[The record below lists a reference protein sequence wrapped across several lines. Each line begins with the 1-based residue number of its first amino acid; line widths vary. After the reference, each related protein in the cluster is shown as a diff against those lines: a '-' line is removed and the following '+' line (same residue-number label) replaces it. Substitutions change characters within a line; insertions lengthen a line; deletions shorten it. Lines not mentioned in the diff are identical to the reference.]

1 MSEMNNVVYGMIN
14 YGNVELSD
22 GAKGAYAYIQ
32 DDIQDIKKRYITLGF
47 HLAEFDRN
55 EYYKEYG
62 FSSLQDFV
70 ASNFGIEKSALS
82 HILSV
87 YYRFA
92 DSDNGLTGKIYK
104 NWINDK
110 YKEYTYSQ
118 LCEMVKL
125 KDSEL
130 EHISPKMSVRDIR
143 EYKKNLKNKNCCD
156 VATNKK
162 VEQKALTNQEKCAY
176 TPPLPEPDIQR
187 PFDERYQLLTG
198 ADLFVDIMECLRD
211 NIKNVD
217 KTAAIVKLLNSS
229 GL

>member
-1 MSEMNNVVYGMIN
+1 MDNVVYGLNLKSIL
-14 YGNVELSD
+14 EISED
-22 GAKGAYAYIQ
+22 AKGSFEYIKN
-32 DDIQDIKKRYITLGF
+32 DIQDIKTRYTALGF

-70 ASNFGIEKSALS
+70 SSNFGIEKSSLS

-92 DSDNGLTGKIYK
+92 DCEYGITGKVYK
-104 NWINDK
+104 NWIDK
-110 YKEYTYSQ
+110 KYENYSYSQ

-125 KDSEL
+125 KDKEL
-130 EHISPKMSVRDIR
+130 EHISPNMTVRDIR
-143 EYKKNLKNKNCCD
+143 EYKKNLKMENCCD

-176 TPPLPEPDIQR
+176 TPPLPEPDIKR
-187 PFDERYQLLTG
+187 PFDERYQLKTG
-198 ADLFVDIMECLRD
+198 NDLFVDILECLRD

-217 KTAAIVKLLNSS
+217 KTAAIVKLLNNC

>member
-1 MSEMNNVVYGMIN
+1 MDNVVYGLNLKSIL
-14 YGNVELSD
+14 EISED
-22 GAKGAYAYIQ
+22 AKGSFEYIKN
-32 DDIQDIKKRYITLGF
+32 DIQDIKTRYIALGF

-70 ASNFGIEKSALS
+70 SSNFGIEKSSLS

-92 DSDNGLTGKIYK
+92 DCEYGITGKVYK
-104 NWINDK
+104 NWIDK
-110 YKEYTYSQ
+110 KYENYSYSQ

-125 KDSEL
+125 KDKEL
-130 EHISPKMSVRDIR
+130 EHISPNMTVRDIR
-143 EYKKNLKNKNCCD
+143 EYKKNLKMENCCD

-176 TPPLPEPDIQR
+176 TPPLPEPDIKR
-187 PFDERYQLLTG
+187 PFDERYQLKTG
-198 ADLFVDIMECLRD
+198 NDLFVDIMECLRD

-217 KTAAIVKLLNSS
+217 KTAAIVKLLNNC

>member
-1 MSEMNNVVYGMIN
+1 MSEKNNVVYGMIN

-130 EHISPKMSVRDIR
+130 EKVSPKMSVRDIR
-143 EYKKNLKNKNCCD
+143 EYKKSLKNKKCCD
-156 VATNKK
+156 VATNEK
-162 VEQKALTNQEKCAY
+162 VEQKVLTNQSKCA
-176 TPPLPEPDIQR
+176 TTPLPELDMQR
-187 PFDERYQLLTG
+187 PFDERYQLKTDN
-198 ADLFVDIMECLRD
+198 DLFVELMECLTGH
-211 NIKNVD
+211 IKNVD
-217 KTAAIVKLLNSS
+217 KVAAIVKLLN
-229 GL
+229 GCGI

>member
-1 MSEMNNVVYGMIN
+1 MDNVVYGLVN
-14 YGNVELSD
+14 YGNDEISE

-62 FSSLQDFV
+62 FSTLQDFV
-70 ASNFGIEKSALS
+70 SSNFGIEKSSLS

-92 DSDNGLTGKIYK
+92 DCEDGITGKVYK
-104 NWINDK
+104 NWIDK
-110 YKEYTYSQ
+110 KYENYSYSQ

-125 KDSEL
+125 KDKEL
-130 EHISPKMSVRDIR
+130 EHISPKMTVRDIR
-143 EYKKNLKNKNCCD
+143 EYKKNLKKENCCD

-162 VEQKALTNQEKCAY
+162 VEQKVLTNQEKCAY
-176 TPPLPEPDIQR
+176 TPPLPEPDVQR
-187 PFDERYQLLTG
+187 PFDERYQLTTG
-198 ADLFVDIMECLRD
+198 NDLFVEIMECLKS

-217 KTAAIVKLLNSS
+217 KVSAIVKLLNSS
-229 GL
+229 GI

>member
-1 MSEMNNVVYGMIN
+1 MDNVVYGLNLKSIL
-14 YGNVELSD
+14 EISED
-22 GAKGAYAYIQ
+22 AKGSFEYIKN
-32 DDIQDIKKRYITLGF
+32 DIQDIKTRYIALGF

-70 ASNFGIEKSALS
+70 SSNFGIEKSSLS

-92 DSDNGLTGKIYK
+92 DCEYGITGKVYK
-104 NWINDK
+104 NWIDK
-110 YKEYTYSQ
+110 KYENYSYSQ

-125 KDSEL
+125 KDKEL
-130 EHISPKMSVRDIR
+130 EHISPNMTVRDIR
-143 EYKKNLKNKNCCD
+143 EYKKNLKMENCCD

-176 TPPLPEPDIQR
+176 TPPLPEPDIKR
-187 PFDERYQLLTG
+187 PFDERYQLKTG
-198 ADLFVDIMECLRD
+198 NDLFVDILECLRD

-217 KTAAIVKLLNSS
+217 KTAAIVKLLNNC

>member
-1 MSEMNNVVYGMIN
+1 MDNVVYGLVN
-14 YGNVELSD
+14 YGNDEISE

-62 FSSLQDFV
+62 FSTLQDFV
-70 ASNFGIEKSALS
+70 SSNFGIEKSSLS

-92 DSDNGLTGKIYK
+92 DCEDGITGKVYK
-104 NWINDK
+104 NWIDK
-110 YKEYTYSQ
+110 KYENYSYSQ

-125 KDSEL
+125 KDKEL
-130 EHISPKMSVRDIR
+130 EHISPKMTVRDIR
-143 EYKKNLKNKNCCD
+143 EYKKNLKMENCCD

-162 VEQKALTNQEKCAY
+162 IEQKVLTKQEKCVSA
-176 TPPLPEPDIQR
+176 PPLPEPDLQR
-187 PFDERYQLLTG
+187 PFDERYQLITG
-198 ADLFVDIMECLRD
+198 NDLFIELMECLTGH
-211 NIKNVD
+211 IKNVD
-217 KTAAIVKLLNSS
+217 KVAAIVKLLN
-229 GL
+229 GCGI

>member
-1 MSEMNNVVYGMIN
+1 MDNVVYGLVN
-14 YGNVELSD
+14 YGNDEISE

-62 FSSLQDFV
+62 FSTLQDFV
-70 ASNFGIEKSALS
+70 SSNFGIEKSSLS

-92 DSDNGLTGKIYK
+92 DCEDGITGKVYK
-104 NWINDK
+104 NWIDK
-110 YKEYTYSQ
+110 KYENYSYSQ

-125 KDSEL
+125 KDKEL
-130 EHISPKMSVRDIR
+130 EHISPKMTVRDIR
-143 EYKKNLKNKNCCD
+143 EYKKNLKRENCCD

-162 VEQKALTNQEKCAY
+162 VEQKVLTNQEKCAY
-176 TPPLPEPDIQR
+176 IPPLSESDVQR
-187 PFDERYQLLTG
+187 PFDERYQLVTG
-198 ADLFVDIMECLRD
+198 NDLFVELMDCLKS

-217 KTAAIVKLLNSS
+217 KVSAIVKLLNSS
-229 GL
+229 GI

>member
-1 MSEMNNVVYGMIN
+1 MENVVYGLVN
-14 YGNVELSD
+14 YGNDIISD
-22 GAKGAYAYIQ
+22 GAKSSFEYIR
-32 DDIQDIKKRYITLGF
+32 DDIADIKKRYITLGF

-70 ASNFGIEKSALS
+70 ANNFGIEKSALS

-87 YYRFA
+87 FYRFA
-92 DSDNGLTGKIYK
+92 DSDNGITGKIYM

-130 EHISPKMSVRDIR
+130 EHVSPKMSVRDIR
-143 EYKKNLKNKNCCD
+143 EYKKSLKNKKCCD
-156 VATNKK
+156 VATNEK
-162 VEQKALTNQEKCAY
+162 VEQKVLTNNSKCA
-176 TPPLPEPDIQR
+176 TTPLPEPDMQR

-198 ADLFVDIMECLRD
+198 NDLFVELMECLTGH
-211 NIKNVD
+211 IKNVD
-217 KTAAIVKLLNSS
+217 KVTAILKLLNNS